1 MKPVQFKVPA
11 PQDKSIYIQEDVL
24 DKFYPHMHRHE
35 EYQLIWIKEGIG
47 QLLLDDN
54 VHEFQRGDIFLLGTN
69 QAHVFKSFIAGES
82 VRSVSLFFSAK
93 GALSTMATMPELRNL
108 LDFVHKCQRG
118 FKVPP
123 KLQGQ
128 VCYYIEILQK
138 SDFLDQLVNFFY
150 LLKSLSKVFT
160 ELEPLSGVQLPKR
173 EISKPFRIEKL
184 CKFLE
189 EHFKENISLDEIAE
203 KANLTPHAFC
213 RYFKNCTGKTFI
225 AYLNELRIREA
236 CKLLGLGRHDSISL
250 IAYDAGF
257 NSITNFN
264 RVFRNILGVSPKIYV
279 RNYRNFLYD

>member
-11 PQDKSIYIQEDVL
+11 PQDRSIYIQEDVL
-24 DKFYPHMHRHE
+24 DKFYPYMHRHE

-47 QLLLDDN
+47 QLFVDDN
-54 VHEFQRGDIFLLGTN
+54 VHDFQPGDIFLLGAN
-69 QAHVFKSFIAGES
+69 QAHVFKSFIAGGF
-82 VRSVSLFFSAK
+82 VRSVSCFFSTN
-93 GALSTMATMPELRNL
+93 GALSPMSMMPELRNL
-108 LDFVHKCQRG
+108 LDFLNKCQRG
-118 FKVPP
+118 FKVPT
-123 KLQGQ
+123 KHLAQ
-128 VCYYIEILQK
+128 VSYLIEILQK

-150 LLKSLSKVFT
+150 LLKSLSKVFA
-160 ELEPLSGVQLPKR
+160 ELEPLSGVQSPKN
-173 EISKPFRIEKL
+173 ELTKPFRIEKL

-189 EHFKENISLDEIAE
+189 EHFKEDISLDEIAE

-213 RYFKNCTGKTFI
+213 RYFKNCTGKTFV

-264 RVFRNILGVSPKIYV
+264 RVFRNILGISPKIYV
-279 RNYRNFLYD
+279 RNYRNYLYD

>member
-24 DKFYPHMHRHE
+24 DKFYPYMHRHE

-54 VHEFQRGDIFLLGTN
+54 VHEFQPGDIFLLGTN

-203 KANLTPHAFC
+203 KANLTPQAFC
-213 RYFKNCTGKTFI
+213 RYFKNCTEKTFV

-279 RNYRNFLYD
+279 RNYRNYLYD